1 MDKLSISTWKIGQIA
16 GFIDSSSSESKL
28 IEIPRFQRG
37 IVWGQAKIEKLV
49 DSLFQ
54 SYPIGSLLAFDAG
67 SENGKQ
73 KYQLVDGL
81 QRANAIAKFTK
92 SPLTYASPEN
102 LFPAEIFEAITKA
115 LDLRDQDDHQA
126 AKDLINNWLT
136 EVADTESGEFLYTNL
151 KEHLCQGDAELE
163 NKLRPHDRDIER
175 ALAEVR
181 RRLQDVL
188 NSGIPVL
195 IYEGSDEEI
204 PEIFERINSQGTQLS
219 KYDILASSWVRT
231 HTHIR
236 NAEILDAI
244 KEKYR
249 SWENEGF
256 EVQEDILGDAGEVGN
271 LYEYLMGLSKVLS
284 GKFPI
289 LFGPD
294 GDSEDIAFQIFTVA
308 AGLPVA
314 KMRDLPGKLN
324 RDSEDFIE
332 PEGYEKAVLSACEA
346 VSKRLA
352 GFVSIRGNKA
362 VGEAKPA
369 HSQNQIIS
377 LITSLTV
384 SAYDLSSG
392 KLVNKSASEK
402 ILTNLPAHYLRD
414 ILNRSWKGSGDSRLF
429 DRTWMKDQKGQATK
443 PDSFYQQEIY
453 KEMLESA
460 FIQWNQEQLQKEQT
474 TRPNLQKDML
484 LVLRFLYSGIM
495 TVLHDQSQIFE
506 VEHIYP
512 VSYCSRLISDN
523 GDSGWPISAIGN
535 LMLLPK
541 PINRIKGEK
550 LLAPE
555 VERLMDKGK
564 LAADEKKRIQG
575 YLLSPS
581 IDAVVAEAVADK
593 DSYLEFCDMR
603 SNAIFE
609 KLCENLGLKSGNF
622 NRNR

>member
-1 MDKLSISTWKIGQIA
+1 MDKLSIATWKIGQIA
-16 GFIDSSSSESKL
+16 GYIDSSSNESKL
-28 IEIPRFQRG
+28 IEVPRFQRG
-37 IVWGQAKIEKLV
+37 IVWGRAKIERLV

-67 SENGKQ
+67 SENGRQ

-102 LFPAEIFEAITKA
+102 LFPVEIFETITKA
-115 LDLRDQDDHQA
+115 LGLKDQDEFQA
-126 AKDLINNWLT
+126 AKDIVNDWLT

-151 KEHLCQGDAELE
+151 REHLTQGHPETE
-163 NKLRPHDRDIER
+163 QKLRPHERDLER

-231 HTHIR
+231 HTHIK
-236 NAEILDAI
+236 NSEILEAI

-249 SWENEGF
+249 SWESEGF

-271 LYEYLMGLSKVLS
+271 LYEYLMGFSKVLS
-284 GKFPI
+284 QKFPI

-294 GDSEDIAFQIFTVA
+294 GDSEDIAFQIFTVVS
-308 AGLPVA
+308 GLPVS
-314 KMRDLPGKLN
+314 KMRELPGKLN
-324 RDSEDFIE
+324 RDSGDFIE
-332 PEGYEKAVLSACEA
+332 PGTYEAAVLSACDA
-346 VSKRLA
+346 ISKRLA

-384 SAYDLSSG
+384 SAYDPTTG
-392 KLVNKSASEK
+392 KLTNRAALDK
-402 ILTNLPAHYLRD
+402 ILANLPAHYLRD

-429 DRTWMKDQKGQATK
+429 DRTWMKDEKGKALK
-443 PDSFYQQEIY
+443 PDHYYQNEIY
-453 KEMLESA
+453 REGLESA
-460 FIQWNQEQLQKEQT
+460 FTQWNQEQLQKEQT
-474 TRPNLQKDML
+474 TRPNLQKDVL
-484 LVLRFLYSGIM
+484 LLLRFLYSGIM
-495 TVLHDQSQIFE
+495 TVLHDQSETFE

-512 VSYCSRLISDN
+512 VSYCSRLISEN
-523 GDSGWPISAIGN
+523 GDTGWPISAIGN

-550 LLAPE
+550 LLGPE
-555 VERLMDKGK
+555 VGRLVSKGK
-564 LAADEKKRIQG
+564 LGTDEKQRLEG
-575 YLLSPS
+575 YLLKPS
-581 IDAVVAEAVADK
+581 VDEVLADAVADK
-593 DSYLEFCDMR
+593 TSYIEFCEMR
-603 SNAIFE
+603 SEAIFE
-609 KLCENLGLKSGNF
+609 KLCQNLELRSGKF
-622 NRNR
+622 NKN